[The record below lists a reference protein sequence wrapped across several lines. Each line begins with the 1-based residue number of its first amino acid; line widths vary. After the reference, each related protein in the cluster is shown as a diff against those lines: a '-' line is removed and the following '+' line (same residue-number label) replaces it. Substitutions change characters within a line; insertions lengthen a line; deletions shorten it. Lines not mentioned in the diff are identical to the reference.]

1 METGQEIAKAI
12 HFELKKKFGQSDCKD
27 NNTLV
32 TTIAKA
38 NAQSIAAVEPEW
50 PLILISEKNNDYNSD
65 KMFKQIKEKRK
76 IGKEWREII
85 LIFAGLSTA
94 IIALLNFFMALN

>member
-1 METGQEIAKAI
+1 
-12 HFELKKKFGQSDCKD
+12 
-27 NNTLV
+27 
-32 TTIAKA
+32 
-38 NAQSIAAVEPEW
+38 
-50 PLILISEKNNDYNSD
+50 
-65 KMFKQIKEKRK
+65 MFKQIKEKRK

>member
-38 NAQSIAAVEPEW
+38 NAQSIAAVEPE
-50 PLILISEKNNDYNSD
+50 
-65 KMFKQIKEKRK
+65 
-76 IGKEWREII
+76 
-85 LIFAGLSTA
+85 
-94 IIALLNFFMALN
+94 